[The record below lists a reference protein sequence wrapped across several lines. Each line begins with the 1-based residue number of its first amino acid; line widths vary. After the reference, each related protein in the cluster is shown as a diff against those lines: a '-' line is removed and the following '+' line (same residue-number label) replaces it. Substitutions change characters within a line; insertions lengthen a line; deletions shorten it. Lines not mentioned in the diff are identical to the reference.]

1 MRYQPIR
8 YRQIREILD
17 WIQAFHERLSIEYET
32 MSQGQVRERVAL
44 LLQYLAEHQRRLQNA
59 IKNFGDTASS
69 EVLNTWHDHFPEL
82 DLPETLDELKHH
94 LAVIDTE
101 DVIQLAVKFHDVLIC
116 LFEEIRNT
124 ASTDEVRDVFDSLVQ
139 MERREQERMVRDSA
153 FLEDV

>member
-17 WIQAFHERLSIEYET
+17 WIEAFHERLSIEYER

-44 LLQYLAEHQRRLQNA
+44 LLQYLSDHQRQLQNT
-59 IKNFGDTASS
+59 IKKYGESAS
-69 EVLNTWHDHFPEL
+69 EEILNTWHDHFPEL

-94 LAVIDTE
+94 LSVIDTN
-101 DVIQLAVKFHDVLIC
+101 DVIQLAIKFHDVLIC

-124 ASTDEVRDVFDSLVQ
+124 APTDEVRDVFDNLAM
-139 MERREQERMVRDSA
+139 MERQEKERMVRDSA
-153 FLEDV
+153 FLEDF